1 MGKAYSDRFTMLLE
15 SAILGLKEAK
25 KEIAPK
31 AKEAVKR
38 WATATSEDAVRIL
51 GRPKWQ
57 LSKSIVSKTKD
68 YREGTVF
75 WAMAGFRF
83 REKNNKRD
91 PGYYGKYYEAG
102 WAPNGRK
109 VTVPDHFLRKAKKK
123 NKPRLERELDEA
135 MGDYREMLAEYM
147 RRRNYNQNLKK
158 PK

>member
-1 MGKAYSDRFTMLLE
+1 LITCFRSVVKFGVERELVRPETLTALQ
-15 SAILGLKEAK
+15 A
-25 KEIAPK
+25 IAPLK
-31 AKEAVKR
+31 RGRSVAGELPPVQAVDAR
-38 WATATSEDAVRIL
+38 IVDAT
-51 GRPKWQ
+51 
-57 LSKSIVSKTKD
+57 
-68 YREGTVF
+68 RE
-75 WAMAGFRF
+75 AMAGFRF
-83 REKNNKRD
+83 REKDNKRD